1 MSNTNLA
8 LRAYATAA
16 SGRSMRDQ
24 EADVFRLVTGRL
36 QASLGSK
43 PLARVQALADNR
55 RLWLAVA
62 DLLRDPANPLPP
74 ETRAGMISIGYAV
87 LREIDLPEPNFDFLI
102 AINQNI
108 ITGLTGNT

>member
-1 MSNTNLA
+1 MSNTLA

-24 EADVFRLVTGRL
+24 EADVFRQVNLRL

-43 PLARVQALADNR
+43 PIARVRALADNR

-62 DLLRDPANPLPP
+62 DLLRDPDNPLPP
-74 ETRAGMISIGYAV
+74 ATRAGMISIGYSV
-87 LREIDLPEPNFDFLI
+87 QREMDLDDPNVDFLI

-108 ITGLTGNT
+108 ITGLSGNP